1 MMQLSD
7 VLSYTLVHATLRS
20 TAPILLATIAAVISK
35 QANIINM
42 GIEGIM
48 LFGAYTGYVVGYF
61 TRSWVA
67 GVLAS
72 VAVGTLLGM
81 LVGCAHLKFK
91 AHILVVG
98 FAVNMLALAMTR
110 FMLQQIF
117 GVSGALVLPDPV
129 SLPTIHIAAL
139 ESSPVLSSLFSDY
152 CFMEPI
158 AILLVIALWLV
169 LYKTSVGLHLRS
181 VGLNEPSAMTAGIDI
196 GRNKFMAITQSGLFA
211 GLAGAYLSMGYS
223 TMFVENMTNGRG
235 YMALAAMNFG
245 SGNPLFAMGGAL
257 IFGFMDS
264 IGARLQSFGFPS
276 QFVLMIPYVTTVVV
290 LTIAMVSARRKEKA
304 MILKQYRDGEK
315 TVQTS

>member
-1 MMQLSD
+1 MKISD

-20 TAPILLATIAAVISK
+20 TTPILLATIAAVISK
-35 QANIINM
+35 QANVINM

-61 TRSWVA
+61 TRSWMI
-67 GVLAS
+67 GVLTS
-72 VAVGTLLGM
+72 ILVGTVLGA
-81 LVGCAHLKFK
+81 LVGCAPLRFK

-98 FAVNMLALAMTR
+98 FAINMLALGMTR

-129 SLPTIHIAAL
+129 SIPTIHIAAL
-139 ESSPVLSSLFSDY
+139 EGNPVLSSLFSDY
-152 CFMEPI
+152 CFLEPV
-158 AILLVIALWLV
+158 AILLVIAVWWV
-169 LYKTSVGLHLRS
+169 LYKTSIGLHLRS
-181 VGLNEPSAMTAGIDI
+181 VGLNEPSAMTAGINI
-196 GRNKFMAITQSGLFA
+196 GRNKFVAITLSGMFA